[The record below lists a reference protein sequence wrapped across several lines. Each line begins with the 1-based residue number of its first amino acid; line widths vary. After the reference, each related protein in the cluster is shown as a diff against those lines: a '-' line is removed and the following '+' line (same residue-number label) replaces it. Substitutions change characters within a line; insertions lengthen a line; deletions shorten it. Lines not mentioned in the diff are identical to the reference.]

1 MPRTEKEK
9 MRRKELDNTPE
20 GKLIWKISNW
30 KQKGLK
36 CKDREEYEYIYWFW
50 FYNERCENCNCEYTI
65 KNKKCMDHNHETGL
79 FRNILCNA
87 CNTNL
92 NCRNKSGIPN
102 ISWFKL
108 NKCWRYVK
116 QVNGKQ
122 YSKCSK
128 DLEWLKNYKKEFE
141 LKHIY
146 IH

>member
-1 MPRTEKEK
+1 MTRTEYQKK
-9 MRRKELDNTPE
+9 LRKLNDNTPR
-20 GKLIWKISNW
+20 GKMLKTITDWKF
-30 KQKGLK
+30 KGLIAINYELIY
-36 CKDREEYEYIYWFW
+36 DRWYYSSH
-50 FYNERCENCNCEYTI
+50 CENCKCEYTT
-65 KNKKCMDHNHETGL
+65 KNKKCMDHNHDTGL

-87 CNTNL
+87 CNANL

-108 NKCWRYVK
+108 NKCWRYIK

-122 YSKCSK
+122 YCKCSK